1 MRNVEERWVTLRGGE
16 NSQGETGEGSDG
28 KEGNP
33 SSGCG
38 DNSTGK

>member
-1 MRNVEERWVTLRGGE
+1 MNEITKLAILLGGE

-28 KEGNP
+28 AEGNP